1 MYRKL
6 ENQPTLHKNKLSG
19 HESKKTHSDDN
30 KDCCK
35 HFLFVRGNV
44 AAWNVG
50 RTFPFIAHQSE
61 QIQRGDGGTEWADL
75 LFVTHRSQDC
85 LTVNSSTDKTQP

>member
-6 ENQPTLHKNKLSG
+6 ENQPTTHKNKLSG
-19 HESKKTHSDDN
+19 HESKKTHSDYN

-35 HFLFVRGNV
+35 HFLFVRKNV
-44 AAWNVG
+44 AASYVG

-61 QIQRGDGGTEWADL
+61 QIQCGDDGTEWADL
-75 LFVTHRSQDC
+75 LFARHRNQDC
-85 LTVNSSTDKTQP
+85 LTIDSSTDKTQL